1 MNQTVQK
8 MTCDLERH
16 FGELAKTLPDNEKE
30 SFTCTAETFSEL
42 PGQLQTDC
50 LVIRKAYLNYEGAKV
65 DRLQFF
71 ARRSTYREL
80 GLLALSVV
88 FHPRG
93 SRVHV
98 VLGNPSSDIKNLIIE
113 YRGSTPRVSGHQTI
127 PWKFS
132 FSSERIETHPWTRQ
146 NPTDLFSLPRFTVT
160 NLKEFVVT
168 EDQWASRDTVIGFG
182 NDDASVRLAALLL
195 NIGSPANE
203 TTEIVLEGEGGFRGV
218 GVRSAEA
225 AFYLPGSLA
234 WPDGVE
240 LRSLFPVGPE

>member
-1 MNQTVQK
+1 MNQMIQK
-8 MTCDLERH
+8 MTCDLERY
-16 FGELAKTLPDNEKE
+16 FGELAKALPENERE
-30 SFTCTAETFSEL
+30 SFTYTAQTASEL
-42 PGQLQTDC
+42 PGQLQTDR
-50 LVIRKAYLNYEGAKV
+50 LVIRKTQLMYEGAQV

-71 ARRSTYREL
+71 APRSTYREL
-80 GLLALSVV
+80 GLLILSVV

-98 VLGNPSSDIKNLIIE
+98 ILANTSSDIKNLIIE
-113 YRGSTPRVSGHQTI
+113 YRGSTPRVSGHQTV

-132 FSSERIETHPWTRQ
+132 FSPERIETHPWTRQ
-146 NPTDLFSLPRFTVT
+146 NLADLFGLPRFTVT

-168 EDQWASRDTVIGFG
+168 QEHWASRDTVIGFG

-195 NIGSPANE
+195 NFGSPGNK

-218 GVRSAEA
+218 GVHSAEV

-234 WPDGVE
+234 WPEGVDFG
-240 LRSLFPVGPE
+240 SLFAGS